1 MKKSQT
7 SAPVATEEQKPV
19 SKSKKILNIVIDIV
33 LVVAIIMA
41 AIATYT
47 SYVSTSGS
55 GVANIFGM
63 IPFSVQTESM
73 YDTLMPGDL
82 IISKRIKNTADLK
95 VGDIVTYWTVIDGER
110 VLNTH
115 RIFAIYDGGGHRI
128 FETKGD
134 KNTISDPLTVH
145 ESELVGIYT
154 GVRLAGVGKVFDFLQ
169 TSNGFL
175 LIVVLPVALFFI
187 YNLVQFFR
195 TLFEYQN
202 VKMLIKYEKERGA
215 AEDLIEEKAKE
226 DLKKEEETRV
236 KIEQELREKLKAEML
251 AELKKNMPVQAPAPA
266 MEANAE
272 AVESAAENPE
282 GAKLES
288 VEEAPAVETPLA
300 PAEKS
305 EQGE

>member
-19 SKSKKILNIVIDIV
+19 SKSKKILNIIIDIV
-33 LVVAIIMA
+33 LVVAIVMA

-82 IISKRIKNTADLK
+82 IISKKIKNTADLK
-95 VGDIVTYWTVIDGER
+95 VGDIITYWTVIDGER

-154 GVRLAGVGKVFDFLQ
+154 GVRLAGVGKAFDFLQ

-202 VKMLIKYEKERGA
+202 VKMLIKYEKERGT
-215 AEDLIEEKAKE
+215 AEGLIEEKAKD
-226 DLKKEEETRV
+226 DLKKEEETRA

-251 AELKKNMPVQAPAPA
+251 AELRKDMPTQASA
-266 MEANAE
+266 
-272 AVESAAENPE
+272 SAAESKEAAAEPMVENPE
-282 GAKLES
+282 GEKPAAA
-288 VEEAPAVETPLA
+288 EEVSAQEISSETT
-300 PAEKS
+300 EKS